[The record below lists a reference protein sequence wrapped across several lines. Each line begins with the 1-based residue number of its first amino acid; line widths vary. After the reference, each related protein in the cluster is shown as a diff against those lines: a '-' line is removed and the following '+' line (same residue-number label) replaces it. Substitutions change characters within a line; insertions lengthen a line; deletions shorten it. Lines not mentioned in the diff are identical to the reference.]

1 MLNNNDPGP
10 HICIVQSERLVSKCV
25 MGAWF
30 QFVDV
35 GKKTFSTN
43 SLLPEF
49 FFPLNSSFS
58 ILQTGKQKTYRLSG
72 KEVEFNQGLANDA
85 RTSSEVTGR

>member
-43 SLLPEF
+43 SLLSEF
-49 FFPLNSSFS
+49 FFPL
-58 ILQTGKQKTYRLSG
+58 
-72 KEVEFNQGLANDA
+72 EFFIFHSTNREAEDVQIERKG
-85 RTSSEVTGR
+85 S